1 MVRFTLLLIRV
12 QWIDRRATSSFLI
25 GITLQTAM
33 LALALIHRATGPDH
47 ALVLACRAAL
57 LTCVTIVLLS
67 AMSSVQ
73 NEFRYGTM
81 ENVLLGQVSFVRLLG
96 IRAGACA
103 VVMSPALCVPFA
115 GAAVAFPSVLG
126 PRTLLLLAMLY
137 LCLAAICHQCTLLLC
152 QFASPS
158 AAVPWF
164 RLALLSVGL
173 SVVPFPMAQEMA
185 RLLPTGWII
194 AYASGVRAVV
204 ALPMFLATVSLWTC
218 AVWLAFR
225 GRLHRS
231 IERSLV
237 DGRAAL

>member
-1 MVRFTLLLIRV
+1 MRFTLLLIRV
-12 QWIDRRATSSFLI
+12 QWIDRRATSSFII
-25 GITLQTAM
+25 GITLQTALLT
-33 LALALIHRATGPDH
+33 LALAHRATGAGP

-81 ENVLLGQVSFVRLLG
+81 ENVLLGRVPLARLLG
-96 IRAGACA
+96 LRAASCA
-103 VVMSPALCVPFA
+103 VVMSPALCLPFA

-126 PRTLLLLAMLY
+126 PRTLLLIAMLY
-137 LCLAAICHQCTLLLC
+137 LCLAAICYQCTLLLC
-152 QFASPS
+152 QFARPS

-164 RLALLSVGL
+164 RLALLLVGM
-173 SVVPFPMAQEMA
+173 SVVPFPRA
-185 RLLPTGWII
+185 RQVAELLPTGWVI
-194 AYASGVRAVV
+194 AYAAGTRAVV

-225 GRLHRS
+225 KRLRPS

>member
-1 MVRFTLLLIRV
+1 MTRFALLLVRV

-25 GITLQTAM
+25 GITLQTAVLT
-33 LALALIHRATGPDH
+33 LALARRATGPEH

-81 ENVLLGQVSFVRLLG
+81 ENVLLGQVSFGRLLG
-96 IRAGACA
+96 LRSVACA

-126 PRTLLLLAMLY
+126 PRTLLLVAMLY
-137 LCLAAICHQCTLLLC
+137 VCLAAICHQCTLLLC
-152 QFASPS
+152 QFTRPS

-164 RLALLSVGL
+164 RLALLVVGL
-173 SVVPFPMAQEMA
+173 SVVPFPGAQQTA
-185 RLLPTGWII
+185 RLLPTGWVI
-194 AYASGVRAVV
+194 AYASGTRAAV
-204 ALPMFLATVSLWTC
+204 AVPMFLATVSLWTC
-218 AVWLAFR
+218 AVWLTCR

-231 IERSLV
+231 IERNLV